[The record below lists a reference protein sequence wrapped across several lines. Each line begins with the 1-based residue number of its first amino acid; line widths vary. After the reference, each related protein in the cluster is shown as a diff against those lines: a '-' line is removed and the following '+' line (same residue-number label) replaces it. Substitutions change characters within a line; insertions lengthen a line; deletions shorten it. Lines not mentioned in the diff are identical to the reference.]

1 VTTRARTGS
10 AKPERIVIYRL
21 GSLGDTVVT
30 LPSLHKVVERYPNA
44 ERIALTNFPISS
56 KAAPL
61 EAILGPGG
69 FIHRAIRYPVGLRD
83 PRELLALAGTLRALK
98 TDTLIYLSSRG
109 NSLASVYR
117 NVAFFRLC
125 GFSNIIG
132 APFSRDLLDTRTDP
146 ETGIMEREA
155 DRLARCLSS
164 LGPIDIE
171 DPAVWDLR
179 LTPEEHAA
187 AGSFLTWGERPFIGV
202 NTGGKDAEKDWG
214 DDHWTSLLSRLAP
227 SVPYPLVFVGAPD
240 DIERAERLGGL
251 WPHGYLNSCG
261 VLSPRQSGAVLG
273 RARMFIGHD
282 SGPVHLAGAVG
293 TPCVGLFG
301 GFDPA
306 RRWHP
311 VGARHRILH
320 ENAGVRTI
328 TVDSV
333 VAAVNQVLGHS

>member
-1 VTTRARTGS
+1 M
-10 AKPERIVIYRL
+10 PERIVIYRL

-30 LPSLHKVVERYPNA
+30 LPGLHKVMERYPDA
-44 ERIALTNFPISS
+44 ERIALTNFPVSS

-83 PRELLALAGTLRALK
+83 PKDLWRLAKELRALK

-109 NSLASVYR
+109 NSLSSVYR
-117 NVAFFRLC
+117 NYVFFKLC
-125 GFSNIIG
+125 GFRNIIG
-132 APFSRDLLDTRTDP
+132 APLTRDLLDTRTDP
-146 ETGIMEREA
+146 RTGVMEREA
-155 DRLARCLSS
+155 QRLARCLSA
-164 LGPIDIE
+164 LGPIDIA
-171 DPAVWDLR
+171 DPSVWDLH
-179 LTPEEHAA
+179 LTTEEQAA
-187 AGSFLTWGERPFIGV
+187 ADAFLTWGDRPFVGL

-214 DDHWTSLLSRLAP
+214 DDHWTTLLARLAP

-240 DIERAERLGGL
+240 DIERADRLGRL
-251 WPHGYLNSCG
+251 WPHGYLNGCG
-261 VLSPRQSGAVLG
+261 VLSPRQSGAVLK
-273 RARMFIGHD
+273 RARLFIGHD

-306 RRWHP
+306 CRWHP
-311 VGARHRILH
+311 VGPQHRILH
-320 ENAGVRTI
+320 ENAGVRNI

-333 VAAVNQVLGHS
+333 VAAVSEILGDDPSHT